1 MNFYFQGFKLGK
13 YSSLSIVI
21 PCFNEAE
28 VLPEAISRISKV
40 SKQLERDENLR
51 VELIFVD
58 DGSLDSTYEMLLKYM
73 KDSQY
78 IKVIHL
84 SRNFG
89 HQIAI
94 TAGMDAASGDA
105 IVVIDVD
112 LQDPPEKIIEM
123 THLWRQGYE
132 VVYGTRLT
140 RIGEST
146 FKLMTAK
153 LFYRFLNALSDVHIP
168 PDTGDFRLISREVL
182 EVLQAMPERYR
193 YIRGMV
199 SWVGFKQVAL
209 LYNRDKRYAGESKYP
224 LLKMLSF
231 AADGLLS
238 FSTKPLLIATALGLT
253 VAIMAMMGICYVIFL
268 RVFTDIW
275 APGWTTQMF
284 SILFIG
290 GVQLVFIGI
299 LGQYI
304 GRIYNE
310 VKRRPLYI
318 VAKKHGVE

>member
-28 VLPEAISRISKV
+28 VLPEAISRLSKV

-51 VELIFVD
+51 VELIFID

-238 FSTKPLLIATALGLT
+238 FSTKPLLIATTLGLT
-253 VAIMAMMGICYVIFL
+253 VALLAIMGICYVIFL

-299 LGQYI
+299 LGQYV

>member
-28 VLPEAISRISKV
+28 VLPEAISRLSKV

-238 FSTKPLLIATALGLT
+238 FSTKPLLIATTLGLT
-253 VAIMAMMGICYVIFL
+253 VALMAIMGICYVIFL

-299 LGQYI
+299 LGQYV